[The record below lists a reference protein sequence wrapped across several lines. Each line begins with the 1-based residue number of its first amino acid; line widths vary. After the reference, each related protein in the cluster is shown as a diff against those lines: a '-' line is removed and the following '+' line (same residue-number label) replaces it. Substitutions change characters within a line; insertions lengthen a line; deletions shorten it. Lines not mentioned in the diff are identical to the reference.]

1 MKIGQKLDSKI
12 VCDMISPNTK
22 DDVLQCKLEGKVAQ
36 IVVDFFFS
44 ILFPFL
50 PCVELIIIPALVSS

>member
-1 MKIGQKLDSKI
+1 MKIGQKLDSKT

-44 ILFPFL
+44 I
-50 PCVELIIIPALVSS
+50 ISIPALCRINYHSCLG